1 MKFNL
6 RKNVNIPILNTTKEK
21 IEPLKMKT
29 LKISIVIIIFFF
41 ITDIVQAQIRPRI
54 PGVSRAHSKARSVA
68 HKIGAKE
75 RRKALNNKK
84 DDGLKA
90 IDKSMHDNL
99 PATYDFEWTYT
110 LQVQSKKNVMDINYF
125 LKPQATYLGFKLD
138 MGNDN
143 NQKGLIIIDTKR
155 NKNIILVDTQDR
167 KTLIATKLPPIN
179 LEKEEEEKNK
189 YTITKIGTKTIL
201 NYQCQ
206 GYKITSR
213 DGVSITYILENA
225 PVNFNQIRMLKSFK
239 KSKEF
244 NPAWLKQ
251 FENGLIM
258 EMDFK
263 SSKKKKYNTKMK
275 CIALKKEKKAINISE
290 YKFFGN

>member
-6 RKNVNIPILNTTKEK
+6 KVNVNISILNTTKEK
-21 IEPLKMKT
+21 IKPIKMKT
-29 LKISIVIIIFFF
+29 LKISIVVIIFFF

-84 DDGLKA
+84 NDGLKA

-110 LQVQSKKNVMDINYF
+110 LQVQNKKEVTDINYY
-125 LKPQATYLGFKLD
+125 LKPQATYLGFKLETKNTNNGMMIFD
-138 MGNDN
+138 TQRNKSVVLMDTQ
-143 NQKGLIIIDTKR
+143 NQKILIS
-155 NKNIILVDTQDR
+155 
-167 KTLIATKLPPIN
+167 TKLPIQN
-179 LEKEEEEKNK
+179 LDKTNEKNK
-189 YTITKIGTKTIL
+189 YTITKIGTKIIL
-201 NYQCQ
+201 GYTCQ
-206 GYKITSR
+206 GFKIISD
-213 DGVSITYILENA
+213 DGEAITYVLENA
-225 PVNFNQIRMLKSFK
+225 PVNFNQMQNLKSK
-239 KSKEF
+239 KNPKGF
-244 NPAWLKQ
+244 NPTWLKQ
-251 FENGLIM
+251 FENGLVM

-275 CIALKKEKKAINISE
+275 CIALKKEKKSINISE